1 MKRYNCVDSGK
12 IVFHEL
18 KDIRQWSRSA
28 VGKPWSAYANTWI
41 PQHTTFVIL
50 ESQGDFRH
58 VLSAVTEGW
67 ILLSQKKLDSWKFR
81 GTES

>member
-1 MKRYNCVDSGK
+1 MKRYNCVYSGK
-12 IVFHEL
+12 VVFHEL
-18 KDIRQWSRSA
+18 KDIRQWSR
-28 VGKPWSAYANTWI
+28 GDKTLSAYANTWI

-58 VLSAVTEGW
+58 VLSNVAEGW
-67 ILLSQKKLDSWKFR
+67 MLLSQKTLDSWRFC